1 MNIRKCVFS
10 NQFLF
15 TVMNGLFVC
24 KIMQRLRGFLQAGT
38 AIGALYDPCFSNSIK
53 SRRMVNGDVWKYSL
67 NV

>member
-38 AIGALYDPCFSNSIK
+38 AIGALYDPLF
-53 SRRMVNGDVWKYSL
+53 L
-67 NV
+67 